1 MDWPI
6 PLWRQADRGGW
17 GRGQPE
23 PERGNCGPREASST
37 KLQAGFIDN
46 QDFLGFWMADIHQE
60 GQSQR
65 SAPQKR
71 HMTHLRRRACC
82 TSRKLSGWEGRGIQ
96 THPSP
101 GGDCA
106 HQAPGHLNYFDLG
119 RAQNTGPTES
129 VPLGSTR
136 EPEPE
141 QLRPGNCTQPGPTSD
156 SSLAEQPRA

>member
-1 MDWPI
+1 MHWPI
-6 PLWRQADRGGW
+6 PRWRQGGRW
-17 GRGQPE
+17 GQPE

-82 TSRKLSGWEGRGIQ
+82 TSRKLSGWDWGGNKTQ
-96 THPSP
+96 HPT
-101 GGDCA
+101 GGDCTR
-106 HQAPGHLNYFDLG
+106 QAPGHLGCLELG
-119 RAQNTGPTES
+119 RAQNAGPTES
-129 VPLGSTR
+129 APLWST
-136 EPEPE
+136 
-141 QLRPGNCTQPGPTSD
+141 
-156 SSLAEQPRA
+156 